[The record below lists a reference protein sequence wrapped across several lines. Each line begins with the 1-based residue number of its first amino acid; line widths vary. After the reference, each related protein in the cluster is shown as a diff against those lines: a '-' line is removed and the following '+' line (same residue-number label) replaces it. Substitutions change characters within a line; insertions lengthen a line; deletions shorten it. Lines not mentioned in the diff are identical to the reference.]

1 MFSRQ
6 FIEKLMSILSKN
18 HDHVALLSPLKRAVS
33 SQKSQHGEVG
43 HFTYIYCFGGLDCLH
58 TCPQS
63 PHISLPNPAGPQ
75 SSCLL
80 CKPVTFIC
88 LLLSTSNSGILLR
101 LQGRPYS
108 LKASPKDLNKR
119 PLRGT
124 KEVAG
129 GPFPGSHGAE
139 LHLLGRSSAVAGSGE
154 LLSTTSWFLGVLGA
168 QLTSQPE
175 SEPQFPG

>member
-1 MFSRQ
+1 MGRSATSLTFT
-6 FIEKLMSILSKN
+6 
-18 HDHVALLSPLKRAVS
+18 ALGDWIVCTPA
-33 SQKSQHGEVG
+33 
-43 HFTYIYCFGGLDCLH
+43 
-58 TCPQS
+58 P
-63 PHISLPNPAGPQ
+63 SLPTSLYLTLQVHKAAA
-75 SSCLL
+75 SYA
-80 CKPVTFIC
+80 KPVTFIC